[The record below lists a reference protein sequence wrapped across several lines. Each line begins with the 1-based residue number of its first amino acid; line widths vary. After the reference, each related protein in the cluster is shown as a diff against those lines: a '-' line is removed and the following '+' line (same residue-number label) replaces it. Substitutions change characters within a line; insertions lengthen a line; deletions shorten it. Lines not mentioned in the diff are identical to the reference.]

1 MPKLL
6 VHTICCLTLDTITQD
21 LPNKQFET
29 LPTGSHW
36 VTFIIIIP
44 KSAFS
49 ETQNS
54 IIRVTKSGCGLH
66 VQHFSLLTT
75 LKQYWQVTKQ
85 EFENTITSELSGEK
99 FPDPEVLLIIM
110 LTVC

>member
-6 VHTICCLTLDTITQD
+6 VHTICCLTLDAIIQD

-36 VTFIIIIP
+36 VTCISIP

-54 IIRVTKSGCGLH
+54 IFRVTKSGCGFQ
-66 VQHFSLLTT
+66 VQHFPLLTA
-75 LKQYWQVTKQ
+75 LKQYWQVTTQ
-85 EFENTITSELSGEK
+85 EFENIITSELSGEK
-99 FPDPEVLLIIM
+99 FPDPEMLLIVM